1 MPAIAKKDDAAQRRT
16 QALVNALSAVLRQ
29 PDPPQREPLVTENQI
44 AQTKSI
50 HVAVIWDA
58 WKDLSPTERSK
69 VILDAYTNAK
79 RLRGSTITV
88 AMGLT
93 SEEALRMG
101 FLPYSIVTTRRQGD
115 KASPDELARVMA
127 GAGGIVVKVGSS
139 TQLRF
144 ATLEQAE
151 DAYRHLSQQ
160 LPGPY
165 WAIVQEQVGPE

>member
-1 MPAIAKKDDAAQRRT
+1 MPAIVNKSDVSQQRV
-16 QALVNALSAVLRQ
+16 LVDKLAEILRQ
-29 PDPPQREPLVTENQI
+29 PELSQGQPLIVENQI
-44 AQTKSI
+44 AQTKSV
-50 HVAVIWDA
+50 HVVVIWDE
-58 WKDLSPTERSK
+58 WKLLSPTERSK
-69 VILDAYTNAK
+69 VIVDAYAKAK
-79 RLRGSTITV
+79 RLRGSTLTV

-93 SEEALRMG
+93 SEAALQMG

-115 KASPDELARVMA
+115 GASPDDLAKAMT

-151 DAYRHLSQQ
+151 NAYRHLSQQ

-165 WAIVQEQVGPE
+165 WAIVQEQLVPD